1 MTQAPVLTRPVAL
14 AVAAVVLGAVLGA
27 LCARVVL
34 VGSGLSLVPWA
45 IAGLALG
52 ACCRARTVAA
62 AVGALFGFAL
72 AFTFMAAG
80 YDGAAPLHTRLLPFA
95 LLGLVGAVCGSLLAL
110 AGRQVAARLARR

>member
-45 IAGLALG
+45 VAGLALG
-52 ACCRARTVAA
+52 ACCRARRVAA

-72 AFTFMAAG
+72 AFTFMTAG

-95 LLGLVGAVCGSLLAL
+95 LFGLVGAGCGSLLAL
-110 AGRQVAARLARR
+110 AGRQVAASLARR